1 MNYTKF
7 TGIICLALLLTGFTE
22 KPVRNIVIRTGQ
34 DQASY
39 SFYVL
44 QAGWHTGIVLRTRD
58 VAAAD
63 WPEIVRFRHHTWIDI
78 GWGDERFYQDHGNP
92 VHLAVRAL
100 VVPTA
105 SVIHLLP
112 FSVSPESVYAGENRI
127 REITA
132 GKQQFSALCVALSNS
147 FERDSTANIIPG
159 SNQSFYLAKGKY
171 HLMNTCNTWVVE
183 RLREAGFDVSPA
195 GIVTRQQLFRELESL
210 PGSGWITSHNKR

>member
-1 MNYTKF
+1 MNYIRF
-7 TGIICLALLLTGFTE
+7 IWILCLTLLLSGFSGRQDLN
-22 KPVRNIVIRTGQ
+22 PAIRTGQ
-34 DQASY
+34 DQESY
-39 SFYVL
+39 RFFVL
-44 QAGWHTGIVLRTRD
+44 QAGWHTGIVLQTRD
-58 VAAAD
+58 VSAAD

-78 GWGDERFYQDHGNP
+78 GWGDERFYQNPGNP
-92 VHLAVRAL
+92 VRLAFRA
-100 VVPTA
+100 VMVPTA

-132 GKQQFSALCVALSNS
+132 GKAQFRALCVAISNS

-159 SNQSFYLAKGKY
+159 NSQSFFLAKGKY

-195 GIVTRQQLFRELESL
+195 GIVTRHQLFRELESL
-210 PGSGWITSHNKR
+210 PGRGWTTSHNQR